1 MKINRLL
8 KNLQNNWN
16 WKLNNTKCTLKNM
29 KINIRKKYKNQQI
42 NQIYNKNNYYK
53 KIKILNNQENS

>member
-16 WKLNNTKCTLKNM
+16 QKLNNIRCTLKNM
-29 KINIRKKYKNQQI
+29 KINTRKKFKNQQI
-42 NQIYNKNNYYK
+42 NQIFNKNNYYK